1 MPDLTYN
8 PNEREHV
15 NFADTLGT
23 LQGRVAKGTVNKSTA
38 NAYYIGV
45 ELLAKYPGSKSGG
58 EYFLKMDATGHGSG
72 SSERSKNRLIV
83 KVTSAGGL
91 IEGDESIDTARTAA
105 FTVLVLAQ
113 LFNALNARSESVS
126 AFRHR
131 TRWLC
136 PAPHAESRPSGFD
149 S

>member
-83 KVTSAGGL
+83 KVNSVGGL
-91 IEGDESIDTARTAA
+91 IEGEAW
-105 FTVLVLAQ
+105 VW
-113 LFNALNARSESVS
+113 
-126 AFRHR
+126 RHDNR
-131 TRWLC
+131 IEKLG
-136 PAPHAESRPSGFD
+136 SGFFTRAKMLR
-149 S
+149 SMV

>member
-83 KVTSAGGL
+83 KATSAGGL
-91 IEGDESIDTARTAA
+91 IEGEAG
-105 FTVLVLAQ
+105 VW
-113 LFNALNARSESVS
+113 
-126 AFRHR
+126 RHDNR
-131 TRWLC
+131 IEKLG
-136 PAPHAESRPSGFD
+136 SGFFTRAQMLRKMV
-149 S
+149 

>member
-91 IEGDESIDTARTAA
+91 IEGEAW
-105 FTVLVLAQ
+105 VW
-113 LFNALNARSESVS
+113 
-126 AFRHR
+126 RHDNR
-131 TRWLC
+131 IEKLG
-136 PAPHAESRPSGFD
+136 SGFFTRAKMVRGMV
-149 S
+149 

>member
-8 PNEREHV
+8 PNEQEHV
-15 NFADTLGT
+15 NIADTQGT

-83 KVTSAGGL
+83 KVNSAGGL
-91 IEGDESIDTARTAA
+91 IEGEAW
-105 FTVLVLAQ
+105 VW
-113 LFNALNARSESVS
+113 
-126 AFRHR
+126 RHDNR
-131 TRWLC
+131 IEKLG
-136 PAPHAESRPSGFD
+136 SGFFTRAKMLRGMV
-149 S
+149 

>member
-83 KVTSAGGL
+83 KVNSAGGL
-91 IEGDESIDTARTAA
+91 IEGEAW
-105 FTVLVLAQ
+105 VW
-113 LFNALNARSESVS
+113 
-126 AFRHR
+126 RHDNR
-131 TRWLC
+131 IEKLG
-136 PAPHAESRPSGFD
+136 SGFFTRAKMLRGMV
-149 S
+149 

>member
-83 KVTSAGGL
+83 KVNSVGGL
-91 IEGDESIDTARTAA
+91 IEGEAW
-105 FTVLVLAQ
+105 VW
-113 LFNALNARSESVS
+113 
-126 AFRHR
+126 RHDNR
-131 TRWLC
+131 IEKLG
-136 PAPHAESRPSGFD
+136 SGFFTRAKMLRGMV
-149 S
+149 